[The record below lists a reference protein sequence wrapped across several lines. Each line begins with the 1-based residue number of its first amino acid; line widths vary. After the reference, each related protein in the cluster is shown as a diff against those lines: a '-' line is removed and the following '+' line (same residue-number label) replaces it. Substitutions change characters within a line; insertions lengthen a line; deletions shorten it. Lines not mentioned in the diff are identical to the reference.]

1 MALICLSLLFC
12 FNWYFC
18 AVCFFKFIFYII
30 LGYKWLSVAL
40 CVLVQVIVQYMGN
53 GYNTWEM
60 VKWIDIH

>member
-1 MALICLSLLFC
+1 LCC
-12 FNWYFC
+12 
-18 AVCFFKFIFYII
+18 VFFKFIFYII